1 VNFNPQMVA
10 RKKTNNEAAR
20 SIGRV
25 AGVAGLVVIFLVLT
39 WNAGREGFSSLLSA
53 YAAGTYEIDA
63 ANAAVGL
70 SSSSPDA
77 HFVRGTILEARNDPV
92 GAAAEYNAA
101 ALARPDACI
110 LWLSLARARELS
122 GDTEGALAAARQ
134 AVPLA
139 PYYAQPH
146 WQLGNILLRAG
157 LTDEGFKELRL
168 AGISNPTLMPSV
180 IDLAWRLSDGDPRF
194 VERAVQ
200 PKTTEAYQA
209 LGQYLRHL
217 GDLQAALYIYESSN
231 GRAPESER
239 RANIAALI
247 GAKRFGEA
255 YALWAR
261 QRQGTSPGVIND
273 SGFEEEEDL
282 QEPGFRW
289 RTVDKAQGF
298 NLSLDASDAKQGRSS
313 LRIDFDGDSD
323 PAAAVVS
330 QLVMVE
336 ARTHY
341 QLGFAARTEDIV
353 SGGLPHVVVSDA
365 NSNNVL
371 GQSAEL
377 PQATNGWRN
386 YVFDFDT
393 GESSTAIQ
401 ISLQRLSCTSAQCPI
416 FGSLW
421 LDDVWLQK
429 L

>member
-1 VNFNPQMVA
+1 MVA
-10 RKKTNNEAAR
+10 LKKTNNEGSR
-20 SIGRV
+20 SISRV
-25 AGVAGLVVIFLVLT
+25 AVVAGLVVVFLVLT
-39 WNAGREGFSSLLSA
+39 WNTGREGFSSLLSA
-53 YAAGTYEIDA
+53 YAAKTYEIAA

-70 SSSSPDA
+70 SSGSPDA
-77 HFVRGTILEARNDPV
+77 HFVRGAILEARNDPV

-122 GDTEGALAAARQ
+122 GDPEGAVAAARR

-157 LTDEGFKELRL
+157 QKGEGFKELRL

-180 IDLAWRLSDGDPRF
+180 IDLAWRLSDGNPQF
-194 VERAVQ
+194 VEQAIQ
-200 PKTTEAYQA
+200 PETPEAYLA
-209 LGQYLRHL
+209 LGRYLRHL
-217 GDLQAALYIYESSN
+217 GDLDAALYIYESSA

-247 GAKRFGEA
+247 VAKRFGEA

-261 QRQGTSPGVIND
+261 RRQGTTLGVMND

-289 RTVDKAQGF
+289 RTVDKDQGF
-298 NLSLDASDAKQGRSS
+298 HLSLDTSDAKQGRSS
-313 LRIDFDGDSD
+313 LRVDFDGESD

-330 QLVMVE
+330 QLVVVE

-341 QLGFAARTEDIV
+341 QLRFAARTERIV
-353 SGGLPHVVVSDA
+353 SGGLPFVAVIDA

-371 GQSAEL
+371 GRSAEL

-393 GESSTAIQ
+393 GESSIAVQ
-401 ISLQRLSCTSAQCPI
+401 IGLQRLSCTSPRCPI

-421 LDDVWLQK
+421 LDDFWLQK

>member
-1 VNFNPQMVA
+1 MNFSPQTLN
-10 RKKTNNEAAR
+10 RKKTNNESSR
-20 SIGRV
+20 SIGRMT
-25 AGVAGLVVIFLVLT
+25 AGAGLAAVFLVLT
-39 WNAGREGFSSLLSA
+39 WNTGREGFSSLLSA

-77 HFVRGTILEARNDPV
+77 HFVRGTILEARNDP
-92 GAAAEYNAA
+92 GAAAAEYHAA

-122 GDTEGALAAARQ
+122 GDAEGAVAAASQ
-134 AVPLA
+134 AVLLA
-139 PYYAQPH
+139 PSYAQPH

-157 LTDEGFKELRL
+157 QKEEGFKELRL

-180 IDLAWRLSDGDPRF
+180 IDLAWRLSDGNPQF
-194 VERAVQ
+194 VKRAVQ
-200 PKTTEAYQA
+200 PDSPEAYQQ

-217 GDLQAALYIYESSN
+217 GDLDASLYMYESSA

-255 YALWAR
+255 YALWVWR
-261 QRQGTSPGVIND
+261 RQGTKVGVMND

-289 RTVDKAQGF
+289 RTVDKGEGF
-298 NLSLDASDAKQGRSS
+298 HLSLDTSDAKQGRCS
-313 LRIDFDGDSD
+313 LRVDFDGDSD

-330 QLVMVE
+330 QLVVVE
-336 ARTHY
+336 SRTHY
-341 QLGFAARTEDIV
+341 QLRFAARTEGIV
-353 SGGLPHVVVSDA
+353 SGGLPEVAVLDA
-365 NSNNVL
+365 NSNKVL

-386 YVFDFDT
+386 YVFDFET
-393 GESSTAIQ
+393 AESSTAVQ
-401 ISLQRLSCTSAQCPI
+401 VSLQRLSCTSSHCPI

-421 LDDVWLQK
+421 LDEVWLQK

>member
-1 VNFNPQMVA
+1 LTL
-10 RKKTNNEAAR
+10 KKTNNKGSR
-20 SIGRV
+20 SIGRLV
-25 AGVAGLVVIFLVLT
+25 TVAGLVVAFLVLT
-39 WNAGREGFSSLLSA
+39 WSTGREGFSSLLSA
-53 YAAGTYEIDA
+53 YAASTYEIEA
-63 ANAAVGL
+63 ADAAVGL

-77 HFVRGTILEARNDPV
+77 HFVRGTIREARNDPA

-110 LWLSLARARELS
+110 FWLSLARARELS
-122 GDTEGALAAARQ
+122 GDIDGAVAAARQ

-157 LTDEGFKELRL
+157 QNDEGFKELRL
-168 AGISNPTLMPSV
+168 AGLSNPTLMPSI
-180 IDLAWRLSDGDPRF
+180 IDLACRLSDGNPQF

-200 PKTTEAYQA
+200 PETPETYQA

-217 GDLQAALYIYESSN
+217 GDLDAALYIYESSA

-239 RANIAALI
+239 SANIAALI

-261 QRQGTSPGVIND
+261 LRQGTTLGLMND

-289 RTVDKAQGF
+289 RTVDKSQGF
-298 NLSLDASDAKQGRSS
+298 HLSLDTTDAKQGHYS
-313 LRIDFDGDSD
+313 LRVGFDGDSD
-323 PAAAVVS
+323 PAAAVVT
-330 QLVMVE
+330 QLVVVE

-341 QLGFAARTEDIV
+341 QLHFAARTEGII
-353 SGGLPHVVVSDA
+353 SGGLPHVVVIDA
-365 NSNNVL
+365 NSNDVL

-377 PQATNGWRN
+377 PQATNGWRE
-386 YVFDFDT
+386 YVFDFNT
-393 GESSTAIQ
+393 KESSTAVQ
-401 ISLQRLSCTSAQCPI
+401 ISLQRLSCTSPRCPI

-421 LDDVWLQK
+421 LDDFWLQK